1 MIDSLPETVLQENDK
16 IMEPEIILVDS
27 NDEESKE
34 ENIQPQ
40 EELRAKEQEEEKS
53 SVQEKLPI
61 FDRDLNE

>member
-27 NDEESKE
+27 NEEESKE

-40 EELRAKEQEEEKS
+40 EEPHVKEQEEEKS
-53 SVQEKLPI
+53 
-61 FDRDLNE
+61 